1 MNNVEHGEVITDI
14 KWLDHSN
21 ASLLKITLGCG
32 GGQAKLKV
40 VYFQQEKQGEWM
52 ND

>member
-1 MNNVEHGEVITDI
+1 MNNIEHEEVIIDV

-21 ASLLKITLGCG
+21 VSSLKITLGCG
-32 GGQAKLKV
+32 GGWVKLKL
-40 VYFQQEKQGEWM
+40 VYFQQEKQVEWM